1 MTTFREFR
9 DGPAGDLACR
19 MGLDI
24 SGCISWRHFTDMAVA
39 YNNCEGR
46 LVEAG
51 RRLYG
56 IASTGEKPV
65 VCALLAAAD
74 FAWLAAQFKGRC
86 GIVSGSYGRA
96 RTVTEALAAA
106 GREVPS
112 GVRVVAV
119 CNNSDTA
126 HPNDPF
132 DHIIFD
138 RKAMYERIVDLV
150 CVQDFAGIRE
160 LVPPCLVRV
169 GTAASSPTP
178 GQP

>member
-1 MTTFREFR
+1 MMTTFREFR

-74 FAWLAAQFKGRC
+74 FAWLADELCDHPTSLWWQLERTC
-86 GIVSGSYGRA
+86 GVHARA
-96 RTVTEALAAA
+96 VAAA
-106 GREVPS
+106 ILR
-112 GVRVVAV
+112 
-119 CNNSDTA
+119 
-126 HPNDPF
+126 
-132 DHIIFD
+132 
-138 RKAMYERIVDLV
+138 
-150 CVQDFAGIRE
+150 QD
-160 LVPPCLVRV
+160 
-169 GTAASSPTP
+169 
-178 GQP
+178 